1 MAAFTP
7 LNPAIR
13 DTLGAGVT
21 SVPLVSSGA
30 FDATANAEFGVG
42 VDINVVEAVIITTA
56 VGVTPSTV
64 FSIQGWDPA
73 SSTWETLISSAAV
86 IATGTTSIQ
95 VNPGSASVTNVS
107 AQRLVRQKMR
117 FLATHG
123 NAVSHTYSV
132 SLHAG

>member
-107 AQRLVRQKMR
+107 AQRVVRQKMR
-117 FLATHG
+117 VLATHG

>member
-107 AQRLVRQKMR
+107 AQRVVRQKMR

-123 NAVSHTYSV
+123 NGVSHTYSV